1 LDGFR
6 LDRDVV
12 TDDGVALVTYSR
24 ELESLTLRV

>member
-12 TDDGVALVTYSR
+12 TDDGVELVTYSR
-24 ELESLTLRV
+24 DLESLTLRV